1 MEANNN
7 FAIAAKT
14 CTLQNAGKQGYSGLL
29 ESGKR
34 YVIPI
39 YQRPYAWTDVQ
50 IRKFMGDLFTAF
62 RGLDGQSDEEPMFIG
77 TMQLSFPDK
86 RNEQEVIDG
95 QQRLTTLLLLL
106 VLLRKRF
113 PECRELAALPFDW
126 LTTRVNSG
134 EQQRCLDDFLK
145 EKDTSGADPL
155 NVYTRNSVLLA
166 ELLDEQLAT
175 GEEESSGFTI
185 DRFVSFLLNQVYFV
199 VIETR
204 AVLSK
209 TLRIF
214 NAINATGLDLNGS
227 DVFKIRMYEYLRDL
241 RGRDESAFDDISNLY
256 ALLDTNNAAQG
267 ARVADMQEILAI
279 YQLILIAQYDLPVAL
294 YSLSTDSF
302 FERLFDT
309 ILNVQ
314 PWEHFKGNAFRVE
327 LSVEA
332 LQRIIAVR
340 FDWETYPFGCAED
353 ACMVEF
359 IDHSR
364 YGRYTLLKYVL
375 LYRYKDNPA
384 VWEKC
389 WEFNRL
395 LGKLYFIYSV
405 RFQRAVNE
413 IHTFTY
419 GLLKALMQGS
429 WEEVLQM
436 LHDKIGQPAQ
446 HSGYGDLGQ
455 TLNGN
460 IAHNTKLKNLL
471 CRLSAMLD
479 EDYRSGDPDYIAA
492 LRTKLF
498 HTPTDIEHIQA
509 YHDRDGNLRHEI
521 WDTWKEE
528 IHSLGNLIILEQDI
542 NRSIGNALYGEKRKR
557 YASSQFNTVRHHAEN
572 YPDWSLP
579 SGMERKEK
587 EVNKVLGYLFG

>member
-314 PWEHFKGNAFRVE
+314 PWEHFKGNTFRVE
-327 LSVEA
+327 L
-332 LQRIIAVR
+332 
-340 FDWETYPFGCAED
+340 
-353 ACMVEF
+353 
-359 IDHSR
+359 
-364 YGRYTLLKYVL
+364 
-375 LYRYKDNPA
+375 
-384 VWEKC
+384 
-389 WEFNRL
+389 
-395 LGKLYFIYSV
+395 
-405 RFQRAVNE
+405 
-413 IHTFTY
+413 
-419 GLLKALMQGS
+419 
-429 WEEVLQM
+429 
-436 LHDKIGQPAQ
+436 
-446 HSGYGDLGQ
+446 
-455 TLNGN
+455 
-460 IAHNTKLKNLL
+460 
-471 CRLSAMLD
+471 
-479 EDYRSGDPDYIAA
+479 
-492 LRTKLF
+492 
-498 HTPTDIEHIQA
+498 
-509 YHDRDGNLRHEI
+509 
-521 WDTWKEE
+521 
-528 IHSLGNLIILEQDI
+528 
-542 NRSIGNALYGEKRKR
+542 
-557 YASSQFNTVRHHAEN
+557 
-572 YPDWSLP
+572 
-579 SGMERKEK
+579 
-587 EVNKVLGYLFG
+587 